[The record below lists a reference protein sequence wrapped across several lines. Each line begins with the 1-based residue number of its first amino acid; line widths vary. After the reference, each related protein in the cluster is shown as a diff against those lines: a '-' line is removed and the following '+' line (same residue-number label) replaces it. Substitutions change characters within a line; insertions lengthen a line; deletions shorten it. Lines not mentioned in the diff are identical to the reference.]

1 MEFRPSVVIKISGK
15 FFDENDASAN
25 ISSLKEVVFSLSGS
39 YRIGIVSG
47 GGGNARRYI
56 KLGRELKLNE
66 SYLDLLGIWA
76 SRLNANLIAFAL
88 GDLAYPVV
96 PDSLE
101 DFVEKW
107 SSGKVVVTGG
117 FQPGQSTAAVAALV
131 AEAIGASKLV
141 VATNVDGVYDK
152 DPRDHADAVML
163 KELTL
168 SRLREILESS
178 QSVKAGT
185 YELLDPM
192 AMKIIQ
198 RSRIQVI
205 VMNYKDVSALTS
217 LIKENKAIGSIVIPE

>member
-1 MEFRPSVVIKISGK
+1 MMHFNPSIVIKISGK
-15 FFDENDASAN
+15 FFDEDGSRN
-25 ISSLKEVVFSLSGS
+25 ISSLRDVVKNLSS
-39 YRIGIVSG
+39 SFRVAIVSG
-47 GGGNARRYI
+47 GGSNARKYI
-56 KLGRELKLNE
+56 SMGRDLNLSE

-88 GDLAYPVV
+88 GDIAYPVV

-101 DFVEKW
+101 DFIEKW

-131 AEAIGASKLV
+131 AEATNSSTLI

-152 DPRDHADAVML
+152 DPKVYKDAVML
-163 KELTL
+163 KELTINKL
-168 SRLREILESS
+168 KEILENS

-198 RSRIQVI
+198 RSRIKVI
-205 VMNYKDVSALTS
+205 VMNYRYISSLSD
-217 LIKENKAIGSIVIPE
+217 LIKDNKNIGSTVIPE

>member
-1 MEFRPSVVIKISGK
+1 M
-15 FFDENDASAN
+15 
-25 ISSLKEVVFSLSGS
+25 
-39 YRIGIVSG
+39 
-47 GGGNARRYI
+47 
-56 KLGRELKLNE
+56 
-66 SYLDLLGIWA
+66 A

-88 GDLAYPVV
+88 GDLAYPAV

-131 AEAIGASKLV
+131 AEAISASKLV

-192 AMKIIQ
+192 SMKIIQ
-198 RSRIQVI
+198 RSKIQVI
-205 VMNYKDVSALTS
+205 VMNYKNISALTS

>member
-1 MEFRPSVVIKISGK
+1 MEFRPSIVIKISGK

-25 ISSLKEVVFSLSGS
+25 ISFLRQVVSSLAGS

-47 GGGNARRYI
+47 GGGNARKYI

-88 GDLAYPVV
+88 GDLAYPAV

-131 AEAIGASKLV
+131 AEAISASKLV

-192 AMKIIQ
+192 SMKIIQ
-198 RSRIQVI
+198 RSKIQVI
-205 VMNYKDVSALTS
+205 VMNYKNISALTS